1 MNKTW
6 SNTALVAYTLLPKI
20 AKELN
25 LGIESRIKS
34 SFQSV
39 HLKIG
44 VSTEQLISEIL
55 DLTDE
60 KRKIVNL
67 RFIVS
72 KGLEQMQDDMREL
85 LIERMIKKKT
95 FQQIADTQNVSLRT
109 IFRRVA
115 NAEEEFAHNLKRYG
129 YTDTWFEREYGQD
142 KYIAPIRKRISENK
156 YFVAQNL

>member
-1 MNKTW
+1 MNRTW

-25 LGIESRIKS
+25 QGIESRIKS

-44 VSTEQLISEIL
+44 VSTEQLINEIL

-67 RFIVS
+67 RFIVT
-72 KGLEQMQDDMREL
+72 KALEQMKDDTREL

-95 FQQIADTQNVSLRT
+95 FQQIADTHNASLRT
-109 IFRRVA
+109 TFRRMS
-115 NAEEEFAHNLKRYG
+115 NAEEEFAHNLKRCG
-129 YTDTWFEREYGQD
+129 YTDAWFEREYGQD
-142 KYIAPIRKRISENK
+142 KYISPIRKRISENK

>member
-25 LGIESRIKS
+25 LSIESRIKS

-44 VSTEQLISEIL
+44 VSTEQLIGEII

-72 KGLEQMQDDMREL
+72 KGLEQMRDDMREL

-95 FQQIADTQNVSLRT
+95 FQQIADTHNVSLRT
-109 IFRRVA
+109 IFRRVS
-115 NAEEEFAHNLKRYG
+115 NAEEEFAHNLKRCG
-129 YTDTWFEREYGQD
+129 YTDAWFEREYGQD
-142 KYIAPIRKRISENK
+142 KYIAPIRKRISEDK

>member
-6 SNTALVAYTLLPKI
+6 SNTVLVAYTLLPKI

-25 LGIESRIKS
+25 CNIESRIKS

-44 VSTEQLISEIL
+44 VSTEQLIGEIL
-55 DLTDE
+55 ELTDE

-67 RFIVS
+67 RFIVA
-72 KGLEQMQDDMREL
+72 KGLENMKDDMKEL

-95 FQQIADTQNVSLRT
+95 FQQIADTQKLSLRT
-109 IFRRVA
+109 VFRRMGE
-115 NAEEEFAHNLKRYG
+115 AEEEFAHNLRRCG
-129 YTDTWFEREYGQD
+129 YTDAWFEREYGQD

>member
-20 AKELN
+20 ARELN
-25 LGIESRIKS
+25 TGIESRIKS

-44 VSTEQLISEIL
+44 VSTEQLIGEIL

-72 KGLEQMQDDMREL
+72 KGLEQMKDDTREL

-95 FQQIADTQNVSLRT
+95 FQQIADTQSVSLRT
-109 IFRRVA
+109 IFRRMTC
-115 NAEEEFAHNLKRYG
+115 AEEEFAHNLKRCG
-129 YTDTWFEREYGQD
+129 YTDAWFEREYGQD
-142 KYIAPIRKRISENK
+142 KYIAPIRKRISEDK